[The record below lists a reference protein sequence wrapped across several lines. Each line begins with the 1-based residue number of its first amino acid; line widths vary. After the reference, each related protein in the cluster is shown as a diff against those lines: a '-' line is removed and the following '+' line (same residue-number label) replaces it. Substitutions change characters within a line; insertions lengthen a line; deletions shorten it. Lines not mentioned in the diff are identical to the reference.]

1 MSLDVSTLHFMHDD
15 GLDEVLIE
23 RPKDAP
29 GTLVLMRLSNQSTR
43 TTKEIFNK
51 FAAPDE
57 YTFVKTIVPV
67 RLAQHEGEKLV
78 SRSQAKRLTMRFER
92 FKSVILDLEV
102 APETWTD
109 G

>member
-1 MSLDVSTLHFMHDD
+1 MHDD

-78 SRSQAKRLTMRFER
+78 SRSQTKRISRHPALTMRFER